1 MKLFVA
7 FLMVT
12 ILLTGTFAQNQSAR
26 RKVAKNEVSKPTNE
40 LMKIC
45 QGLALPPG
53 YVIAGYMTSSVCPHG
68 AYVLKKQNDYE
79 NSLPIGRN
87 APTNE
92 GESAQTAAVTSAPPT
107 SSSARTSKGAPAR
120 TSNGT
125 GDAPVLIARAPVP
138 LSDKSAQPA
147 GTAAVSEKESGQPAF
162 TLADSR
168 PRRVGAGQTQI
179 NAPTLAGANDPR
191 PLRPPTLSGTTSGAT
206 QTQTEAPTLKGAEDP
221 RPLRPPT
228 LSGTTSD
235 ATPESSPAA
244 GNVSPVG
251 PEEVSEGD
259 VVRVDTTLVTVP
271 VSVLD
276 RQGRFVPNLRRE
288 DFSVLENGIE
298 QSIAYFEPAEKPF
311 TVALLLDTSPS
322 TQFHISE
329 IKEAAIAFAKQLRP
343 EDRVLIIS
351 FSDEVLLLTE
361 ATNDINTITQVVLE
375 NVKEGD
381 STRLYDAVHLAI
393 KERLDRIPGR
403 KAMVLFTD
411 GVDTSS
417 SSANYQSTLHEAEE
431 LDALIYPI
439 RYDTTDYMR
448 AFQNGGN
455 GTVTIVTRSSNG
467 PFGSRTTTQVI
478 NGPPLNG
485 GAPLPG
491 TTKAD
496 YDRAD
501 QYLHAL
507 AEKSGGRLYQAN
519 DTTQLSDAF
528 TRIAQELRWQYSIG
542 YYPKA
547 PTEEGG
553 ERRQIRVRVHQQNLA
568 VKARDSYM
576 RSSPGTPPK

>member
-1 MKLFVA
+1 M
-7 FLMVT
+7 
-12 ILLTGTFAQNQSAR
+12 
-26 RKVAKNEVSKPTNE
+26 
-40 LMKIC
+40 
-45 QGLALPPG
+45 
-53 YVIAGYMTSSVCPHG
+53 
-68 AYVLKKQNDYE
+68 
-79 NSLPIGRN
+79 
-87 APTNE
+87 
-92 GESAQTAAVTSAPPT
+92 
-107 SSSARTSKGAPAR
+107 
-120 TSNGT
+120 
-125 GDAPVLIARAPVP
+125 
-138 LSDKSAQPA
+138 
-147 GTAAVSEKESGQPAF
+147 
-162 TLADSR
+162 
-168 PRRVGAGQTQI
+168 
-179 NAPTLAGANDPR
+179 
-191 PLRPPTLSGTTSGAT
+191 
-206 QTQTEAPTLKGAEDP
+206 
-221 RPLRPPT
+221 
-228 LSGTTSD
+228 
-235 ATPESSPAA
+235 
-244 GNVSPVG
+244 
-251 PEEVSEGD
+251 
-259 VVRVDTTLVTVP
+259 RVDTTLVTVP

>member
-12 ILLTGTFAQNQSAR
+12 SLTLTGTVAQNPSAR
-26 RKVAKNEVSKPTNE
+26 RNVAKNEVSKPANDT
-40 LMKIC
+40 MKIC
-45 QGLALPPG
+45 QGLAIPPG
-53 YVIAGYMTSSVCPHG
+53 YVIVGYMTSSACPHG
-68 AYVLKKQNDYE
+68 AYLLKKQTDYE
-79 NSLPIGRN
+79 NALPVGRN

-92 GESAQTAAVTSAPPT
+92 GESEPAAAVNSAPPPGT
-107 SSSARTSKGAPAR
+107 SAR

-125 GDAPVLIARAPVP
+125 PARTSKGTGNAPAQLARTPVP
-138 LSDKSAQPA
+138 SS
-147 GTAAVSEKESGQPAF
+147 GTSAVSKGDSGEPAP
-162 TLADSR
+162 TLASNSR
-168 PRRVGAGQTQI
+168 PRRVGA
-179 NAPTLAGANDPR
+179 
-191 PLRPPTLSGTTSGAT
+191 T
-206 QTQTEAPTLKGAEDP
+206 QTQTQTQIGAGNSIARANRTEPGPPKLAGAEDP
-221 RPLRPPT
+221 RPLRPPA
-228 LSGTTSD
+228 LSGTTSDATSD

-244 GNVSPVG
+244 GNVAPAG

-259 VVRVDTTLVTVP
+259 VVRVDTSLVTVP

-288 DFSVLENGIE
+288 DFSVLENGTE

-322 TQFHISE
+322 TNFHMSD

-343 EDRVLIIS
+343 DDRVLIIS
-351 FSDEVLLLTE
+351 FSHEVLLLTE
-361 ATNDINTITQVVLE
+361 ATNDINMITQVVLA
-375 NVKEGD
+375 NVSEGD

-393 KERLDRIPGR
+393 KERLDQIPGR

-417 SSANYQSTLHEAEE
+417 LGATYQSTLHEAEE

-439 RYDTTDYMR
+439 KYDTTDYMR
-448 AFQNGGN
+448 AFQNGGSGN
-455 GTVTIVTRSSNG
+455 VTIVTQSG
-467 PFGSRTTTQVI
+467 GWPFGSRTTTSQVI
-478 NGPPLNG
+478 YGSPING

-501 QYLHAL
+501 QYLNAL
-507 AEKSGGRLYQAN
+507 AAKSGGRLYEAN
-519 DTTQLSDAF
+519 DPTQLSNAF

-542 YYPKA
+542 YYPKGA
-547 PTEEGG
+547 TEESG
-553 ERRQIRVRVHQQNLA
+553 ERRQIRVRVRQKNLA
-568 VKARDSYM
+568 VKARDSYL
-576 RSSPGTPPK
+576 RSSATPPK

>member
-7 FLMVT
+7 FLIVT
-12 ILLTGTFAQNQSAR
+12 SLTLTGIVAQNPSAR
-26 RKVAKNEVSKPTNE
+26 RKVAKNQGSKPANDT
-40 LMKIC
+40 MKIC
-45 QGLALPPG
+45 QGLAIPPG
-53 YVIAGYMTSSVCPHG
+53 YVIVGYMTSSACPHG
-68 AYVLKKQNDYE
+68 AYVLKKQTDYE
-79 NSLPIGRN
+79 SAMPVGRN

-92 GESAQTAAVTSAPPT
+92 GESAGTATVTSAPPGT
-107 SSSARTSKGAPAR
+107 SAR

-125 GDAPVLIARAPVP
+125 PARTTKGIGVAPAQLARTSVP
-138 LSDKSAQPA
+138 SSGKYAQPA
-147 GTAAVSEKESGQPAF
+147 GASAASEGDSGEPAPM
-162 TLADSR
+162 LASNSR
-168 PRRVGAGQTQI
+168 PRRVGATQTQI
-179 NAPTLAGANDPR
+179 GAGNSIARANRPEPGPPTLA
-191 PLRPPTLSGTTSGAT
+191 
-206 QTQTEAPTLKGAEDP
+206 GAEDP

-235 ATPESSPAA
+235 STPDATPESSPAA
-244 GNVSPVG
+244 SNVSPAG

-259 VVRVDTTLVTVP
+259 VVRVDTSLVTVP

-288 DFSVLENGIE
+288 DFSVLENGTE

-322 TQFHISE
+322 TKFHLSE

-343 EDRVLIIS
+343 EDRLLVIS
-351 FSDEVLLLTE
+351 FSHEVLLLTE
-361 ATNDINTITQVVLE
+361 ATNDINTITQVVLA

-381 STRLYDAVHLAI
+381 STRLYDAVHLAT

-417 SSANYQSTLHEAEE
+417 FEATYQSTLHEAEE

-439 RYDTTDYMR
+439 KYDTTDYMR
-448 AFQNGGN
+448 AFQNGGSGN
-455 GTVTIVTRSSNG
+455 VTVVTRSTNW
-467 PFGSRTTTQVI
+467 PFGSSTTSSQVVY
-478 NGPPLNG
+478 GPLLNG

-491 TTKAD
+491 TTKAE

-501 QYLHAL
+501 QYLHVL
-507 AEKSGGRLYQAN
+507 AAKSGGRLYEAN
-519 DTTQLSDAF
+519 DSTQLSEAF

-542 YYPKA
+542 YYPKGA
-547 PTEEGG
+547 TEEGG
-553 ERRQIRVRVHQQNLA
+553 ERRQIRVRVRQSNLA
-568 VKARDSYM
+568 VKARDSYL
-576 RSSPGTPPK
+576 RSSVTPPK